1 MMESSTISKQ
11 PIEKKS
17 FSEILKKENCFIR
30 IPRKP
35 FIDFSFLEDRLNSFS
50 FGKTEIESWDF
61 AEKIEEIF
69 LTKLDS
75 SKSAIESEA
84 LLAIKEDT
92 LSILEE
98 SFKFSK
104 DYRPNEVSLSL
115 VKGVPC
121 TKLHADFLPLRLI
134 CTYFGVGTI
143 FLPKESTRYPCLNE
157 GRPNKRVLIKGK
169 PQLQA
174 KPFEI
179 LILKGRKFNK
189 GELRP
194 CAHRSPEVE
203 GNKLRLVLKVDFK

>member
-1 MMESSTISKQ
+1 MLENRKTVDLR
-11 PIEKKS
+11 P
-17 FSEILKKENCFIR
+17 FGEILAKENNFVR

-35 FIDFSFLEDRLNSFS
+35 FLNFSQFEDKLEVFTFS
-50 FGKTEIESWDF
+50 KK
-61 AEKIEEIF
+61 KIEEWNYKKEIEKIF
-69 LTKLDS
+69 RDKCNATQTKSIKS
-75 SKSAIESEA
+75 S
-84 LLAIKEDT
+84 LNDIKED
-92 LSILEE
+92 ILQILKD
-98 SFKFSK
+98 SFEFNDEYS
-104 DYRPNEVSLSL
+104 PHEVSLSL

-134 CTYFGVGTI
+134 CTYLGPGTI

-157 GRPNKRVLIKGK
+157 GRPNKRVIIKGK

-174 KPFEI
+174 EPFEI

-203 GNKLRLVLKVDFK
+203 GEQQRLVLKVDFK